1 MTPTTITTRPATDG
15 STSWTDYLDAFE
27 AAAVNIR
34 TSLIEGQT
42 AEMPVFTLP
51 EGTMPAG
58 AARRRKSVEALL
70 TEITAL
76 VGEPPRCD
84 RRTAGLAAHDPCRT
98 GRVPHRRSAGFEFDV
113 TG

>member
-15 STSWTDYLDAFE
+15 STSWTDYLDALE

-34 TSLIEGQT
+34 SSLIEGQT
-42 AEMPVFTLP
+42 PEIPVFTLP

-76 VGEPPRCD
+76 VESHRDAIGERLASLPMTR
-84 RRTAGLAAHDPCRT
+84 AGRGGYHTP
-98 GRVPHRRSAGFEFDV
+98 SAGFEFDV